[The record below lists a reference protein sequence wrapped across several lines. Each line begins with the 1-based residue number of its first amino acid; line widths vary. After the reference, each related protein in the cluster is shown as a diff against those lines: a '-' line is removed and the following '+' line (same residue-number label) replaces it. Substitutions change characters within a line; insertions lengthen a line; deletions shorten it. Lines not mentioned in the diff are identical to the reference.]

1 MNKNINQ
8 IALVTGG
15 SRGIGKA
22 VAIALSKTKTYVFIN
37 YKNNK
42 NAALNTLKIIQKNG
56 AQGEILGFDVS
67 KKEETEKNIKNI
79 IKNNGKIDILV
90 NNAGLKDDM
99 LMVRMKQENWESVI
113 NTNLTGF
120 YNVSRLIVK
129 NMIKNRFG
137 RIINITSTSGQT
149 GVAGQVNYSAS
160 KAGLIGATKAL
171 AKEIAS
177 RNITVNAVAPGFIE
191 TEMTKN
197 ILMDEIVK
205 SIPVKRFGTPKEVAA
220 AVMFL
225 CSKQASY
232 ITGQVL
238 GVNGGIF

>member
-8 IALVTGG
+8 IALVTGA

-42 NAALNTLKIIQKNG
+42 NAALNTLKIVQKNG